1 MYGVVRGHL
10 FAIVVVVVVVVIFLF
25 VVVVVGVATN
35 VTVPV
40 LFPSVVIV
48 VVLFIVVVV
57 EIGFGVASFVALLI
71 DVFIQKRILKGGGGG
86 RSLLGGR
93 VLAIRAST
101 IEAISLSTVKK
112 FRLWCWSRWYC

>member
-1 MYGVVRGHL
+1 MCLSVG
-10 FAIVVVVVVVVIFLF
+10 VVVVVVGVPIE
-25 VVVVVGVATN
+25 VVGVATN

-40 LFPSVVIV
+40 LFLSVVIV
-48 VVLFIVVVV
+48 FVLLIVVVV
-57 EIGFGVASFVALLI
+57 EIGFGVASFVALI
-71 DVFIQKRILKGGGGG
+71 IEVFIEKLILKGRGGG

-112 FRLWCWSRWYC
+112 FRLRCWPRWYC